1 MQTLSPYHIEQTD
14 LHELYQALYFLHNVA
29 ATKLVDGAWLYGLI
43 SRWHE
48 PSCHDLVR
56 TYLEELGDGEPEHNH
71 VLIYRQLMAS
81 HDLPPIDA
89 LPSDRFVQGT
99 LQLALGHLADEFLPE
114 VTRHGWPGT
123 GSRRLHCRNSCT
135 PCPKSNAPG
144 T

>member
-56 TYLEELGDGEPEHNH
+56 TYLEELGDGEP
-71 VLIYRQLMAS
+71 
-81 HDLPPIDA
+81 
-89 LPSDRFVQGT
+89 GT
-99 LQLALGHLADEFLPE
+99 SP
-114 VTRHGWPGT
+114 RKGWPPPGCLP
-123 GSRRLHCRNSCT
+123 GARDSGLVACLAASSRPEQST
-135 PCPKSNAPG
+135 PDSARPWPA
-144 T
+144 